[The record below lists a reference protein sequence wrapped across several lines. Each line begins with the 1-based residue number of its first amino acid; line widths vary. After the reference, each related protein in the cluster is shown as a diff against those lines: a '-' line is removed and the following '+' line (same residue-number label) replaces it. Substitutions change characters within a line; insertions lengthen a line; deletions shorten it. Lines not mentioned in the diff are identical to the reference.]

1 MQITISITNLDELKH
16 FERMIPFYRSFLCH
30 NVHFSCSNSYLPI
43 YHFIEALTSKIKN
56 KELFIFMI
64 LYVNRLICFTL
75 IKILVI
81 LNMTVAFLREKK

>member
-43 YHFIEALTSKIKN
+43 YHFIEALNILSN
-56 KELFIFMI
+56 KSH
-64 LYVNRLICFTL
+64 CFTVNIIIFQQPFHKFEL
-75 IKILVI
+75 DLP
-81 LNMTVAFLREKK
+81 NHSHDHDY